1 MLTES
6 PAAPLILLVEDDS
19 GHAAAILRAFE
30 NAQENYRLRIVTTLN
45 AAREALDRHKPALVL
60 ADYRLPDGSGS
71 DLVRATDEACP
82 VVLMTA
88 RGSEQIAVQALKA
101 GVQDYVIKSSQTF
114 AHMPQTINNAL
125 KAWSLIQARKQAEED
140 LRRYARRLIEMEEEL
155 RKKLS
160 AELHDEIG
168 RDLTVLGVNFS
179 IISSELA
186 EQTSQQVY
194 KRIDDSARL
203 VREISRTTRNIM
215 NGLRPPV
222 IDDYGLVPA
231 LRWQSDL
238 FSSRTGVAVFIH
250 AEEPFPRLPSAIEL
264 TLFRIAQEALFNTSK
279 HAQAT
284 LVAISLQKDEDA
296 VMLDIA
302 DDGIGSAVTP
312 PSGPQNSGWGMTLM
326 RERCELV
333 GGRFSMTS
341 LPGHGT
347 VVSVEIPLEET

>member
-1 MLTES
+1 MLSDNPVT
-6 PAAPLILLVEDDS
+6 PLILLVEDDA
-19 GHAAAILRAFE
+19 GHAAAILRSFE
-30 NAQENYRLRIVTTLN
+30 NAREDYRLQVVDTLL
-45 AAREALDRHKPALVL
+45 AAREAIDRHKPALVL

-71 DLVRATDEACP
+71 DLVLVTGEACP

-88 RGSEQIAVQALKA
+88 KGSEEIAVQALKA
-101 GVQDYVIKSSQTF
+101 GVQDYIVKSSESYE
-114 AHMPQTINNAL
+114 HMPQTINNAL
-125 KAWSLIQARKQAEED
+125 KAWSMILTRKQAEED

-179 IISSELA
+179 IIGSELA
-186 EQTSQQVY
+186 GQTSAQVQ

-203 VREISRTTRNIM
+203 VRDVSRTTRNIM
-215 NGLRPPV
+215 NSLRPPV

-238 FSSRTGVAVFIH
+238 FSSRTGVAIFIH
-250 AEEPFPRLPSAIEL
+250 AEEPFPRLPSEIEL

-284 LVAISLQKDEDA
+284 LVAISLRKDADT

-302 DDGIGSAVTP
+302 DDGVGLAVAH
-312 PSGPQNSGWGMTLM
+312 SGEPNNSGRGMTIM
-326 RERCELV
+326 RERSELV
-333 GGRFSMTS
+333 GGRFSVTS

-347 VVSVEIPLEET
+347 VISVEIPLEET

>member
-6 PAAPLILLVEDDS
+6 PAASLILLVEDDS
-19 GHAAAILRAFE
+19 GHVAAILRAFE
-30 NAQENYRLRIVTTLN
+30 TAQENYHLQIVATLHD
-45 AAREALDRHKPALVL
+45 AREAIERLKPALVL
-60 ADYRLPDGSGS
+60 TDYRLPDGSGS
-71 DLVRATDEACP
+71 DLVLVTDEVCP

-101 GVQDYVIKSSQTF
+101 GVQDYVIKSPQAF

-125 KAWSLIQARKQAEED
+125 KAWSLIQASKQAEED
-140 LRRYARRLIEMEEEL
+140 LRSYARRLIEMEEEL

-186 EQTSQQVY
+186 DQTSPQVQ
-194 KRIDDSARL
+194 KRIDDSVRL
-203 VREISRTTRNIM
+203 VQEISRTTRNIM
-215 NGLRPPV
+215 NSLRPPV

-238 FSSRTGVAVFIH
+238 FSFRTGVAIYIH
-250 AEEPFPRLPSAIEL
+250 AEEPFPRLPSEIEL

-279 HAQAT
+279 HARAT
-284 LVAISLQKDEDA
+284 LVAISLRKDADG

-302 DDGIGSAVTP
+302 DDGIGSAIIP
-312 PSGPQNSGWGMTLM
+312 PSESKNSGWGMTLM
-326 RERCELV
+326 RERSELV
-333 GGRFSMTS
+333 GGRFSVTS

-347 VVSVEIPLEET
+347 VISVEIPLEET